1 MFFANFYNIFF
12 SLFFIKNNYNCK
24 IFINQKKVMTRQKS
38 QRELEQLQQNLEYQK
53 QELKVFLADVVNP
66 DNSKNENLQ
75 DRMIELENLVNTYW
89 GIVILEHIQKKS
101 RPDYDTYIWSW
112 KLDEII
118 AEMELKWANLLIIWN
133 ILKPSQIHKI
143 NEKLRKIWAKAWDRI
158 DLILKI
164 FEKNAKSK
172 ESKLQIEL
180 AAISHMWPRIYDM
193 WMELW
198 KQAWKWKWETN
209 TEIMKRHLQRR
220 ELAIREDLEHYGKVR
235 AEHRKNRQRKWLNT
249 IWVVGYTNAWKSTLT
264 NSLTKKWVLAED
276 KLFATLWTSVWKM
289 WIQWTEENNFVW
301 KEYLVNDTI
310 WFIRDLPPELIEAFT
325 STLEDSIESD
335 LLLHVV
341 DAWDPKIKEKI
352 KVVDDILENIWA
364 TQKKIY
370 VLNKIDWVENKFYE
384 EFWENWTVSKIP
396 YLEYLK
402 REFSD
407 YNPIF
412 ISAFKKINLE
422 ELKSEIERVLRND

>member
-1 MFFANFYNIFF
+1 MA
-12 SLFFIKNNYNCK
+12 
-24 IFINQKKVMTRQKS
+24 RQKS
-38 QRELEQLQQNLEYQK
+38 QRELEQLQQNLEYLQSD
-53 QELKVFLADVVNP
+53 LKVFLADVISP
-66 DNSKNENLQ
+66 KEKEDLK

-89 GIVILEHIQKKS
+89 WVVILEHIQKKS
-101 RPDYDTYIWSW
+101 HPDYDTYIWAW
-112 KLDEII
+112 KLEEIM
-118 AEMELKWANLLIIWN
+118 AEMELKWANLLILWN
-133 ILKPSQIHKI
+133 ILKPSQIYKI

-164 FEKNAKSK
+164 FEKNAKSR
-172 ESKLQIEL
+172 EAKLQIEL
-180 AAISHMWPRIYDM
+180 AAIQHMWPRIYDM

-198 KQAWKWKWETN
+198 KQWWKWKWETN

-220 ELAIREDLEHYGKVR
+220 ELSIKKELESFAKVR
-235 AEHRKNRQRKWLNT
+235 AEHRKNRQRKWLDT
-249 IWVVGYTNAWKSTLT
+249 IWIVGYTNAWKSTLT

-289 WIQWTEENNFVW
+289 WIKWSKKDNFVW

-325 STLEDSIESD
+325 STLEDSIEAD
-335 LLLHVV
+335 LLLHTI
-341 DAWDPKIKEKI
+341 DASDSKIKEKI
-352 KVVDDILENIWA
+352 KIVDDILEEIWA

-370 VLNKIDWVENKFYE
+370 VFNKVDTIKDKIYE
-384 EFWENWTVSKIP
+384 EFWEDWQISKIP

-412 ISAFKKINLE
+412 VSAFEKINLD
-422 ELKSEIERVLRND
+422 ELKKQIEKTLEE

>member
-1 MFFANFYNIFF
+1 M
-12 SLFFIKNNYNCK
+12 
-24 IFINQKKVMTRQKS
+24 VRQKS
-38 QRELEQLQQNLEYQK
+38 QRELEQLQQNLEYLQSD
-53 QELKVFLADVVNP
+53 LKVFLADVISP
-66 DNSKNENLQ
+66 KEKEDLK

-89 GIVILEHIQKKS
+89 WVVILEHIQKKS
-101 RPDYDTYIWSW
+101 HPDYDTYIWAW
-112 KLDEII
+112 KLEEIM
-118 AEMELKWANLLIIWN
+118 AEMELKWANLLILWN
-133 ILKPSQIHKI
+133 ILKPSQIYKI

-164 FEKNAKSK
+164 FEKNAKSR
-172 ESKLQIEL
+172 EAKLQIEL
-180 AAISHMWPRIYDM
+180 AAIQHMWPRIYDM

-198 KQAWKWKWETN
+198 KQWWKWKWETN

-220 ELAIREDLEHYGKVR
+220 ELSIKKELESFAKVR
-235 AEHRKNRQRKWLNT
+235 AEHRKNRERKWLDT
-249 IWVVGYTNAWKSTLT
+249 IWIVGYTNAWKSTLT

-289 WIQWTEENNFVW
+289 WIKWSKKDNFVW

-325 STLEDSIESD
+325 STLEDSIEAD
-335 LLLHVV
+335 LLLHTI
-341 DAWDPKIKEKI
+341 DASDPKIKEKI
-352 KVVDDILENIWA
+352 KIVDDILEEIWA

-370 VLNKIDWVENKFYE
+370 VFNKIDTIKNKTYE
-384 EFWENWTVSKIP
+384 EFWEDWKISKIP

-407 YNPIF
+407 YNPVF
-412 ISAFKKINLE
+412 VSAFEKINLD
-422 ELKSEIERVLRND
+422 ELKKQIEKNLEE